1 MLNTKNYRSRVLLEY
16 RQINKDSLLRADAL
30 IWTQIKSTN
39 WCLHDKDTWNGM
51 ILVEQTD

>member
-1 MLNTKNYRSRVLLEY
+1 MNTKNYRSRVLLEY